1 MTNIPSKEKDLLKRF
16 LPKAVISFFRKM
28 VYPEKINLVEENLNS
43 LFFSHYRGLAA
54 PGFNQKTAIKN
65 AEFKVCS
72 KNGGDGI
79 LLHIF
84 SKIGITDRTF
94 VELGVEDG
102 RECNTAN
109 LSFNFGWQGMIVDA
123 DKEKIEIARSYYSK
137 NSSQVKP
144 VHCFITADNINKL
157 LLDNGFRGEIDLFS
171 IDIDGND
178 YWVWREITA
187 INPRVVVAE
196 YNAALGLKSMTIK
209 YNPDF
214 HYQKRHKETPM
225 YFGASLAALT
235 KLADSRGYILVGC
248 DSNGHDAFFVR
259 KDVAEG
265 KFTELAPE
273 NAFYPNPHA
282 VKTVGN
288 IDKQFEQ
295 IKHLDFENI

>member
-1 MTNIPSKEKDLLKRF
+1 MINIPSKEKVLFKKF
-16 LPKAVISFFRKM
+16 LPRIIISFFRKM
-28 VYPEKINLVEENLNS
+28 VYPEKIYLIENNLNS
-43 LFFSHYRGLAA
+43 IFLTHYQNITSEGLA
-54 PGFNQKTAIKN
+54 PKTALKN
-65 AEFKVCS
+65 AEFKICS
-72 KNGGDGI
+72 KVGEDGLI
-79 LLHIF
+79 LYIF
-84 SKIGITDRTF
+84 SKVGVINHTF

-123 DKEKIEIARSYYSK
+123 DKQKIESARAYYLEKSP
-137 NSSQVKP
+137 QVKP
-144 VHCFITADNINKL
+144 VHCFITVDNINKL
-157 LLDNGFRGEIDLFS
+157 LLDNGFHGEIDLFS

-214 HYQKRHKETPM
+214 HYQKRYKETPM

-235 KLADSRGYILVGC
+235 KLANSKGYILIGC

-265 KFTELAPE
+265 KFIELKPE
-273 NAFYPNPHA
+273 KAFYPNPHA
-282 VKTVGN
+282 IQTVGN
-288 IDKQFEQ
+288 LDKQFDQ